1 MSEKLWAGRF
11 QEKTAKS
18 VETFT
23 SSIDVDRRLYAYDI
37 QGSIAHCK
45 TLANADIVSSKEAR
59 KLTAGLKKIKQEIE
73 AQTFEYHH
81 DLEDIHTHIES
92 RLAEIVGPVAQKLHT
107 ARSRNDQV
115 ALDVRLYLRD
125 AVAAIIRLLGRL
137 QKVVVSVAKR
147 HTQTV
152 IPGYTHLQRA
162 QPVLLAH
169 HLMAYYE
176 MFARD
181 TERLQDCLARINVMP
196 LGSAALA
203 GTPH

>member
-45 TLANADIVSSKEAR
+45 TLAKGGIISAKEAR
-59 KLTAGLKKIKQEIE
+59 KLTAGLNKIKQEID
-73 AQTFEYHH
+73 AQTFEFHH
-81 DLEDIHTHIES
+81 ALEDIHTHIES

-125 AVAAIIRLLGRL
+125 TVAEIIQLLGRL
-137 QKVVVSVAKR
+137 QKAVVHVAKR
-147 HTQTV
+147 HVET
-152 IPGYTHLQRA
+152 
-162 QPVLLAH
+162 
-169 HLMAYYE
+169 
-176 MFARD
+176 
-181 TERLQDCLARINVMP
+181 
-196 LGSAALA
+196 
-203 GTPH
+203 